1 MVSLHLLS
9 LIQGFFLHREVFLS
23 PWGTALPT
31 LQAYISGGLK
41 IRALYPRATGTRD
54 LPLANIPLDHDESL
68 DRVLPWQFIK
78 FTAEESSHSFLVT
91 EL

>member
-9 LIQGFFLHREVFLS
+9 SIQGFCLHREALLS

-41 IRALYPRATGTRD
+41 IRALYPRATGMRD